1 MQRGGA
7 VIMRPQNLV
16 DDLGK
21 DLAYAARTLR
31 NAPSFT
37 ITALLTIALGIGAS
51 TAIFSV
57 INAVLLRPLPYENPD
72 RLILADSPVSN
83 AYFFDLRD
91 GTRAAFDDLA
101 AVMVFRAVI
110 FMQSSTP
117 DTKPPACSS
126 AMQNRRR
133 EWKKA
138 QAANVVTMPTRTIV
152 Q

>member
-37 ITALLTIALGIGAS
+37 ITVLLTIALGIGAS

-57 INAVLLRPLPYENPD
+57 INAVLLRPLPYENPY
-72 RLILADSPVSN
+72 RLILADAPVSN
-83 AYFFDLRD
+83 AYLFDLRD

-101 AVMVFRAVI
+101 AVMVFRAVV
-110 FMQSSTP
+110 P
-117 DTKPPACSS
+117 
-126 AMQNRRR
+126 R
-133 EWKKA
+133 EDGTA
-138 QAANVVTMPTRTIV
+138 ERVPGELLFRP
-152 Q
+152 